1 MRKTMTKA
9 ELIEA
14 VAIRCKMALDPA
26 QTAVD
31 TFFGSLVTAMQEGRR
46 VEIRGFGSFQMKDY
60 DGYMGRNPRT
70 GEPVSVPP
78 KRLPVFKVG
87 KGLERAVDGGRNVHE

>member
-1 MRKTMTKA
+1 MTKA

-14 VAIRCKMALDPA
+14 VAVRCKMQLDPA
-26 QTAVD
+26 QVVVD
-31 TFFGSLVTAMQEGRR
+31 AFFDSLIVALTDGRR
-46 VEIRGFGSFQMKDY
+46 VEIRGFGSFQVKDY

-70 GEPVSVPP
+70 GDPVTVPP

-87 KGLERAVDGGRNVHE
+87 KGLERAVDGGRNV

>member
-1 MRKTMTKA
+1 MTKA

-14 VAIRCKMALDPA
+14 VAVRCKMQLDPA
-26 QTAVD
+26 QTVVD
-31 TFFGSLVTAMQEGRR
+31 AFFDSLVTALMDGRR
-46 VEIRGFGSFQMKDY
+46 VEIRGFGSFHVKDY

-70 GEPVSVPP
+70 GDPVTVPP

-87 KGLERAVDGGRNVHE
+87 KGLGRAVDGGRNV